1 MTVSEP
7 QETPAKLVP
16 PAKHKVRHRK
26 VKQGETIYKGHPSWN
41 MMLNIKL
48 GVSYSVG
55 RIASEGNRE
64 LAHRDFKTVFK
75 QEFPPEGSPLTPGA
89 APHTLKRL
97 SHAMKTCTNT
107 SDSGRFAARARAQVT
122 RPSSSNSRTTRRSPS
137 ATCASTLAWTR
148 RSTWSRSAAS
158 IRCVS

>member
-1 MTVSEP
+1 MASSASASASAEMP
-7 QETPAKLVP
+7 PPTPPAVKLVP

-89 APHTLKRL
+89 APYAQTLV
-97 SHAMKTCTNT
+97 
-107 SDSGRFAARARAQVT
+107 ARHEDVHKH
-122 RPSSSNSRTTRRSPS
+122 
-137 ATCASTLAWTR
+137 L
-148 RSTWSRSAAS
+148 
-158 IRCVS
+158 

>member
-1 MTVSEP
+1 MKNKNPPARSKLQTTARNSSLEDGAASQSSIYESLEGEASGRLMTDTESQP
-7 QETPAKLVP
+7 PKLVP

-55 RIASEGNRE
+55 RIASEGNRQ

-89 APHTLKRL
+89 APCAQTL
-97 SHAMKTCTNT
+97 
-107 SDSGRFAARARAQVT
+107 ARA
-122 RPSSSNSRTTRRSPS
+122 P
-137 ATCASTLAWTR
+137 
-148 RSTWSRSAAS
+148 
-158 IRCVS
+158 

>member
-1 MTVSEP
+1 MRSKLQTTARNSSLEDGAASQSSIYESLEGEASGRLMTDTESQP
-7 QETPAKLVP
+7 PKLVP

-55 RIASEGNRE
+55 RIASEGNRQ

-89 APHTLKRL
+89 APCAQTL
-97 SHAMKTCTNT
+97 
-107 SDSGRFAARARAQVT
+107 ARA
-122 RPSSSNSRTTRRSPS
+122 P
-137 ATCASTLAWTR
+137 
-148 RSTWSRSAAS
+148 
-158 IRCVS
+158 